1 MDEQKQNI
9 ASMPISE
16 LKPKMRFEGKV
27 VKIELFGALVDIG
40 AERPGLL
47 HISQMRV
54 GEQDHVNRVADVLTI
69 GSVVTVWVKDVD
81 ADRGLINLTMLEPL
95 LYDWSDVKK
104 DMQVTGKVTRV
115 TDFGA
120 FVDFKGP
127 RDGLIPAG
135 QLARERINK
144 PSDVV
149 SEGDEVTA
157 WVVSVERKRERIG
170 LSLLEP
176 PALPW
181 AEVKKGHTYRGKIT
195 RLERFGA
202 FVDIGAERDGLV
214 HVSELA
220 SGFIKDPSEVVAVG
234 DEVDVKVL
242 DVNPRKRQIQL
253 SMKGITMQE
262 IEAEEGED
270 TLPTS
275 MEQAFRSAQRQ
286 PAPAAADHSQSP
298 AQAPG
303 KRQLEQRDI
312 LQRTLEQHQAQR
324 SN

>member
-9 ASMPISE
+9 APIPINE

-27 VKIELFGALVDIG
+27 IKIELFGALLDIG
-40 AERPGLL
+40 AERLGLL

-54 GEQDHVNRVADVLTI
+54 GENDHVNRVADVLTI
-69 GSVVTVWVKDVD
+69 GSVVMVWVKDVD
-81 ADRGLINLTMLEPL
+81 AGRGLINLTMLEPL
-95 LYDWSDVKK
+95 LYDWNDLKK

-115 TDFGA
+115 ADFGA
-120 FVDFKGP
+120 FVDFRGP

-135 QLARERINK
+135 QLSRERINK
-144 PSDVV
+144 PSDVI

-157 WVVSVERKRERIG
+157 WVVSVEQKRERIG

-181 AEVKKGHTYRGKIT
+181 AQVKKGHTYRGKIT

-253 SMKGITMQE
+253 SMKGISVQE
-262 IEAEEGED
+262 VEAEEGED

-286 PAPAAADHSQSP
+286 PASTDTGHSQPP
-298 AQAPG
+298 AQGPG